1 VSAARRRP
9 AYHPD
14 SPSTYRKVA
23 IPMTE
28 RSTVDVNALAPA
40 AAGPGALDGL
50 RVLDLAT
57 MMAAL
62 RGRAAPP
69 SYLPKSLL
77 VNDHAAGSAWR
88 DGLGLPQR
96 GGGGLPVSSR
106 VRRRVMMV
114 TVAHHT
120 MASWCSGLRS

>member
-1 VSAARRRP
+1 
-9 AYHPD
+9 
-14 SPSTYRKVA
+14 
-23 IPMTE
+23 MTE

-69 SYLPKSLL
+69 SYLPK
-77 VNDHAAGSAWR
+77 
-88 DGLGLPQR
+88 
-96 GGGGLPVSSR
+96 
-106 VRRRVMMV
+106 
-114 TVAHHT
+114 
-120 MASWCSGLRS
+120 